1 VLSAFSPWATPFA
14 VNKVEIKLLITAARA
29 DKTLF
34 AAPPFFISRKFRPST
49 MISDIKDLPQAQYLS
64 FESVDLPHQFQEHFA
79 LMLTLEG
86 QLLLLTQSQAHR
98 THLQFD
104 LRRRLMA
111 LEQTDRWAYSGIHE
125 LEVSEDILRSVHAY
139 RAPTVQ
145 EESTS
150 VETAAWALIDQA
162 VGAKA
167 SDIHIETRGPYAQ
180 VFFRVHGE
188 RLEQANI
195 SSKRATEM
203 CNVLYGV
210 HADAHNKGVTWDEMQ
225 LKEAGIEHHT
235 SSGQHVQLRL
245 SSAPIHPAG
254 NFHVVIRLLVM
265 SKWTAQ
271 PLKSMGYDPLHLD
284 LIDEMLLGS
293 QGAVFLVGPTNSGKS
308 TALQAFIEALYQHRG
323 RSIKVIT
330 VEKPVEYWIES
341 ACQMGVSP
349 FKRDWVDESSG
360 SIYSKYVAATLRQDP
375 DVVMMGEVN
384 DHDSAENMKH
394 LVLSGRKALSTLHAY
409 EAMALFAR
417 LRELGVPPSV
427 LYMRHFISGVIF
439 QRLVPLLCQSC
450 ACAFQDAHQRGLVAG
465 KTYERVKKLGVG
477 ALKHVKIRGLGCAE
491 CEHTGIVG
499 RTVCA
504 EVLVPDEEFLF
515 HLREGRYEQAKRHW
529 MSQSALSLKA
539 WGVKGLGGGILAHAV
554 LKMHAGLIDPMDIER
569 WIGPLHVEKTGP

>member
-1 VLSAFSPWATPFA
+1 
-14 VNKVEIKLLITAARA
+14 
-29 DKTLF
+29 
-34 AAPPFFISRKFRPST
+34 
-49 MISDIKDLPQAQYLS
+49 MIRDIKDLPQGQYLS
-64 FESVDLPHQFQEHFA
+64 FESIALPHHFQEHFA
-79 LMLTLEG
+79 LLLTLEG
-86 QLLLLTQSQAHR
+86 QLLMLTQSQAHR

-111 LEQTDRWAYSGIHE
+111 LDKAHAWAFSGIHE
-125 LEVSEDILRSVHAY
+125 LEVSEDILKSVHAY
-139 RAPTVQ
+139 RAPILQ

-150 VETAAWALIDQA
+150 VEAAAWALIDQA

-210 HADAHNKGVTWDEMQ
+210 HADADNKGVTWDEKQ

-265 SKWTAQ
+265 SQMTAQ
-271 PLKSMGYDPLHLD
+271 PLKSMGYDLLHLD
-284 LIDEMLLGS
+284 LIHEMLLGS

-308 TALQAFIEALYQHRG
+308 TALQAFIEELYQHRG

-330 VEKPVEYWIES
+330 VEKPVEYLIES

-349 FKRDWVDESSG
+349 FKRDWIDESSG

-394 LVLSGRKALSTLHAY
+394 LVLSGRKTLSTLHAY

-417 LRELGVPPSV
+417 LREMGVPPSV

-439 QRLVPLLCQSC
+439 QRLVPLLCLNC
-450 ACAFQDAHQRGLVAG
+450 ACAFQDAHQRGLIANT
-465 KTYERVKKLGVG
+465 TYERVKRVGVRQ
-477 ALKHVKIRGLGCAE
+477 LKHVKIRGLGCAE
-491 CEHTGIVG
+491 CNHTGIVG

-504 EVLVPDEEFLF
+504 EVLVPDEVFLS
-515 HLREGRYEQAKRHW
+515 HLREGRDAQARLHW
-529 MSQSALSLKA
+529 SAQSA
-539 WGVKGLGGGILAHAV
+539 WGRKGLGAGIIAHAV
-554 LKMHAGLIDPMDIER
+554 LKMHAGLIDPLDIER
-569 WIGPLHVEKTGP
+569 WIGPIVMETLGS